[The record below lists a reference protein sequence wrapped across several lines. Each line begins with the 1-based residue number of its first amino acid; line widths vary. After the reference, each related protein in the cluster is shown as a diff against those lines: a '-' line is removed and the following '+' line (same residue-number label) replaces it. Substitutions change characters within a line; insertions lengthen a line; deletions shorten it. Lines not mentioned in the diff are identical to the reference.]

1 MDELENI
8 DEMVDEIIGDS
19 GSPAGGT
26 SSVAFGDTFPRGE
39 GGKTKLYKLACIMCG
54 DVFEARTPNASYCPA
69 CRAKAKSAAGR
80 KGAEK
85 AHGLRA
91 ASAGERI
98 AAAPAEPRNDELAD
112 ASPHRHSEE
121 ADRPTWESV
130 SRKAGNRMQPVTRA
144 AMLDMAKAIVGGER
158 EKQYGS
164 PEDSF
169 RAIADYWT
177 LYLHQTGN
185 LPEHRELTAED
196 TAIMMIL
203 LKVARQAG
211 RGKLDNWVDI
221 AGYAACGAEITAEVE
236 T

>member
-1 MDELENI
+1 MDENENI
-8 DEMVDEIIGDS
+8 DEMVDEI
-19 GSPAGGT
+19 
-26 SSVAFGDTFPRGE
+26 FGDIDAGSRPPRE
-39 GGKTKLYKLACIMCG
+39 YKLACGRCG
-54 DVFEARTPNASYCPA
+54 DIFTARTEDAKFCPS
-69 CRAKAKSAAGR
+69 CRQIVRREAGR

-85 AHGLRA
+85 AHGLKADEKTKKTEATARA
-91 ASAGERI
+91 REDAGSVS
-98 AAAPAEPRNDELAD
+98 AAPG
-112 ASPHRHSEE
+112 
-121 ADRPTWESV
+121 T
-130 SRKAGNRMQPVTRA
+130 VTRA
-144 AMLDMAKAIVGGER
+144 RLLDMAKAVVCGAR
-158 EKQYGS
+158 EQQYGS

-177 LYLHQTGN
+177 VYLHQTGN

-211 RGKLDNWVDI
+211 RGKFDNWVDI

>member
-1 MDELENI
+1 MMDEIENI
-8 DEMVDEIIGDS
+8 DEMVDEIIGDA
-19 GSPAGGT
+19 GSPADGT
-26 SSVAFGDTFPRGE
+26 SSVAYGDTFPREE

-69 CRAKAKSAAGR
+69 CRAKARSEAGR

-85 AHGLRA
+85 AHGLRT

-130 SRKAGNRMQPVTRA
+130 SPEAESPQPVTREA
-144 AMLDMAKAIVGGER
+144 LLEMACRIVSGDR
-158 EKQYGS
+158 DRQYGS

-169 RAIADYWT
+169 WAIAHYWT
-177 LYLHQTGN
+177 VYLQQVGH

-221 AGYAACGAEITAEVE
+221 AGYAACGAEITE
-236 T
+236 TDNG

>member
-1 MDELENI
+1 MMDEIENI
-8 DEMVDEIIGDS
+8 DEMVDEI
-19 GSPAGGT
+19 
-26 SSVAFGDTFPRGE
+26 FGDIDAGSRPQREYT
-39 GGKTKLYKLACIMCG
+39 LVC
-54 DVFEARTPNASYCPA
+54 ARCRNLFAARSKGAQFCPS
-69 CRAKAKSAAGR
+69 CRQIVRREAGR

-85 AHGLRA
+85 AHGLRTEGKPKA
-91 ASAGERI
+91 AGATARAREDAG
-98 AAAPAEPRNDELAD
+98 
-112 ASPHRHSEE
+112 
-121 ADRPTWESV
+121 SV
-130 SRKAGNRMQPVTRA
+130 STAPETVTRA
-144 AMLDMAKAIVGGER
+144 GLLDMAKAVVCGDR
-158 EKQYGS
+158 DRQYGS

-169 RAIADYWT
+169 WAIAHYWT
-177 LYLHQTGN
+177 VYLQQVGH

>member
-1 MDELENI
+1 MMDEIENI

-26 SSVAFGDTFPRGE
+26 SSVAYGDAFPRGE
-39 GGKTKLYKLACIMCG
+39 DGKTKLYKLACIMCG
-54 DVFEARTPNASYCPA
+54 DVFEAKTPNASYCPA

-85 AHGLRA
+85 VHGLRT

-98 AAAPAEPRNDELAD
+98 AAAPAEPRNDEPAD
-112 ASPHRHSEE
+112 ASPRRHSEE
-121 ADRPTWESV
+121 ANKADV
-130 SRKAGNRMQPVTRA
+130 GIRKTPPVTRA
-144 AMLDMAKAIVGGER
+144 GLLDMAKAVVCGDR
-158 EKQYGS
+158 DRQYGS

-169 RAIADYWT
+169 WAIAHYWT
-177 LYLHQTGN
+177 VYLQQVGQ

-221 AGYAACGAEITAEVE
+221 AGYAACGAEIAAEVDDA
-236 T
+236 